1 MPQQLTLYLHKI
13 SPYSHRI
20 ELALAEANIKYK
32 AHQVDL
38 FNKPKWFAAKVNPI
52 AKVPAITYGGPDVD
66 PTDPS
71 PLSFKL
77 AESNVILQF
86 VAELYPESELLPK
99 DPVERAK
106 VLFFMDTVD
115 RHFDKPGNEWM
126 YGRTESYEG
135 YLKGV
140 EMIQGLL
147 SESGEFA
154 VGDHYTIADACIAPL
169 LLRLKITYETDI
181 GAFPVGQGTKLGE
194 ELKALKYAKFMK
206 YAQAMLERPSLRDTS
221 DEAYLAEIWK
231 TLITERRA

>member
-20 ELALAEANIKYK
+20 ELALAEANVKYK

-38 FNKPKWFAAKVNPI
+38 FNKPEWFAATVNPLG
-52 AKVPAITYGGPDVD
+52 KVPAITYGGPDVD
-66 PTDPS
+66 PVEPS

-86 VAELYPESELLPK
+86 VAELYPESGLLPK

-115 RHFDKPGNEWM
+115 RHFDKPGNDWM
-126 YGRTESYEG
+126 YGRADSYEV

-154 VGDHYTIADACIAPL
+154 VGDHYTIADACIGPL
-169 LLRLKITYETDI
+169 LSRLKVTCGTDI
-181 GAFPVGQGTKLGE
+181 GVFSVGQGTKLGE
-194 ELKALKYAKFMK
+194 ELKAPKYAKFMK
-206 YAQAMLERPSLRDTS
+206 YAQTMLERPSLRDTN

-231 TLITERRA
+231 TLIPKRRD

>member
-1 MPQQLTLYLHKI
+1 MAKYALLLQLDFRTDHCD
-13 SPYSHRI
+13 
-20 ELALAEANIKYK
+20 
-32 AHQVDL
+32 Q
-38 FNKPKWFAAKVNPI
+38 
-52 AKVPAITYGGPDVD
+52 VPAITYGGPDVD
-66 PTDPS
+66 PTEPS
-71 PLSFKL
+71 SLSFKL

-86 VAELYPESELLPK
+86 VAELYPESGLLPK

-154 VGDHYTIADACIAPL
+154 VGDRYTIADACIAPL
-169 LLRLKITYETDI
+169 LSRLKITYETDI
-181 GAFPVGQGTKLGE
+181 GAFPVGQGTKLGG
-194 ELKALKYAKFMK
+194 ELKAPKYAKFMK
-206 YAQAMLERPSLRDTS
+206 YAQAMLERQSLRDTN
-221 DEAYLAEIWK
+221 DEVRLCIERLAQLLSRNITRHIWQ
-231 TLITERRA
+231 TPGRH